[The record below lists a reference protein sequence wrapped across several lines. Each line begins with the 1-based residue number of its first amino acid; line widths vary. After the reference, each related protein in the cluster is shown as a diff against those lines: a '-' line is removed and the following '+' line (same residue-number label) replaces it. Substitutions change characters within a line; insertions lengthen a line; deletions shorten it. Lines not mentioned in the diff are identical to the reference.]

1 MENRKIL
8 LIPLLSLCFLNKVR
22 LIPTN
27 ETDCFTYACSFT
39 MPNEFS
45 TLLMKTPY

>member
-1 MENRKIL
+1 MENKKIL
-8 LIPLLSLCFLNKVR
+8 LIPLLSLCFLNKER

-27 ETDCFTYACSFT
+27 ETDCFTYACSFA